1 MAPYA
6 TIVCVHRQHNIIIGI
21 KLAQTLPIIVA
32 KYFAGGND
40 IVSAKG
46 KI

>member
-1 MAPYA
+1 MLQL
-6 TIVCVHRQHNIIIGI
+6 CVFTDSIIIGI
-21 KLAQTLPIIVA
+21 VLAQTLPIIVA
-32 KYFAGGND
+32 KDFAGGND